1 MMGKAVIAAALA
13 AAVVLAAG
21 CGGGSPPRTTTQ
33 AVSRVPK
40 CTLSAKQRRVIRRA
54 KRMIVRMHQL
64 EAPLKTVHEH
74 GPMPLELE
82 LNRFLLSIGVLPV
95 DERALLIRKA
105 KSAVGLCQD
114 CFDALEAIE
123 PAVQTKLGESPCKAG
138 F

>member
-1 MMGKAVIAAALA
+1 MGAALAAAALA
-13 AAVVLAAG
+13 AG
-21 CGGGSPPRTTTQ
+21 CGSSHPPTTTRS
-33 AVSRVPK
+33 ASGPPK

-54 KRMIVRMHQL
+54 KQMIVRMHQL

-74 GPMPLELE
+74 GPLKLELE

-95 DERALLIRKA
+95 DERGLLIRKA
-105 KSAVGLCQD
+105 KSAVGLCRD

-123 PAVQTKLGESPCKAG
+123 PAEQTALGESPCKPG